1 MASSITTKIKGKQQE
16 NFFSSCYLST
26 ENTEGRLMAF
36 NDQYLAMAWKDPGK
50 IKLVNSNVPCDLDMN
65 SSFSNFRNQP
75 ILDMEFSPFDNKVLA
90 FCNENKVFISE
101 VKTNGIDTPYSF
113 ESKKINSINFNP
125 VASNVICYSTSF
137 GEIEIW
143 DTVKSTHCFKIN
155 LEKKPNSIHWSPNG
169 SLIGCIESNLLQ
181 VYDPRNNIHIFQQK
195 LSANYKPKFAWLD
208 NENLVSVNS
217 DENNN
222 KILSLFDIRQM
233 KKNPY
238 SSIEIYPNISQKIV
252 NLFVNPELKII
263 YTTIKDEKEMNIF
276 DYGNGTLQ
284 KMTDFICSEVN
295 NFSIQLNRKY
305 LDKNKLEIDR
315 FARYTNNNK
324 IYYISFFINNEPFY
338 PNSKLSQP
346 QMTYDEWFKSKD
358 IIEKKENEDFEN
370 KKNKELEEEEKLKE
384 YIVITKDENNRVS
397 QFEGE
402 NNKNDIEKNNATTAL
417 TEQITL
423 FKQKIEKLQEELD
436 NKNKKLEK
444 KEQKLKQFN
453 EQISEIKKLTKS
465 NITEVKDEY
474 DRISKKLEEEKKIKE
489 NVISQYTNLINE
501 MKNKIQLAKNNQR
514 PDQEKEKP
522 LSGQLEKYKKKAQYL
537 ENAIEEKNHEINK
550 LNESLNQVNLE
561 LERIKK
567 ENSELAQ
574 EKNSLMKKIRDL
586 ELAKTENKK
595 KANHSETNE
604 NKKTISDFQEEI
616 RKLKEDIES
625 NKKIIKEKDNIIAK
639 EKSEKTK
646 LINEL
651 NEKLKK
657 SEEINKKN
665 EEEISNL
672 KKQNPENDQILK
684 SQIEQIK
691 EFYKKFCDD
700 EIKKVKKNL
709 IKTAGEGL
717 NQFKNR
723 YNKLYIEKENLCNS
737 KINELNN
744 LSLNSKMKLN
754 SEQSINITEVNNKTL
769 VNIDNN
775 IAAQNNINNEESKNE
790 TQINLIDNENN
801 IIINDNANNAKHND
815 INENNMKKDKD
826 NHPKNNSNNNIIIDE
841 NHNYKNDKLFANK
854 DDEDLENG
862 EKNIITKITTDKT
875 NIEDNKINEIIVNDN
890 NTNQQEYSFDCTNSI
905 YLSVYTYQGTDEA
918 KFDICLKNN
927 GASTWGPNTKLIIDK
942 SSNCTTD
949 EVILSQQ
956 KPNEEKIYKIT
967 INNLKDYPVGE
978 YKVVYLFWSGG
989 KIHGDRITA
998 MVKIIE
1004 KDNKN
1009 TEIEE
1014 NMDKIQEFRDT
1025 FNLSEEEH
1033 SNEKILDLLKEN
1045 DFNFEKAFGE
1055 IYN

>member
-1 MASSITTKIKGKQQE
+1 M
-16 NFFSSCYLST
+16 
-26 ENTEGRLMAF
+26 
-36 NDQYLAMAWKDPGK
+36 
-50 IKLVNSNVPCDLDMN
+50 
-65 SSFSNFRNQP
+65 
-75 ILDMEFSPFDNKVLA
+75 
-90 FCNENKVFISE
+90 
-101 VKTNGIDTPYSF
+101 
-113 ESKKINSINFNP
+113 
-125 VASNVICYSTSF
+125 
-137 GEIEIW
+137 
-143 DTVKSTHCFKIN
+143 
-155 LEKKPNSIHWSPNG
+155 
-169 SLIGCIESNLLQ
+169 
-181 VYDPRNNIHIFQQK
+181 
-195 LSANYKPKFAWLD
+195 
-208 NENLVSVNS
+208 
-217 DENNN
+217 
-222 KILSLFDIRQM
+222 
-233 KKNPY
+233 
-238 SSIEIYPNISQKIV
+238 
-252 NLFVNPELKII
+252 
-263 YTTIKDEKEMNIF
+263 
-276 DYGNGTLQ
+276 
-284 KMTDFICSEVN
+284 
-295 NFSIQLNRKY
+295 
-305 LDKNKLEIDR
+305 
-315 FARYTNNNK
+315 
-324 IYYISFFINNEPFY
+324 
-338 PNSKLSQP
+338 
-346 QMTYDEWFKSKD
+346 
-358 IIEKKENEDFEN
+358 
-370 KKNKELEEEEKLKE
+370 
-384 YIVITKDENNRVS
+384 
-397 QFEGE
+397 
-402 NNKNDIEKNNATTAL
+402 
-417 TEQITL
+417 
-423 FKQKIEKLQEELD
+423 
-436 NKNKKLEK
+436 
-444 KEQKLKQFN
+444 
-453 EQISEIKKLTKS
+453 
-465 NITEVKDEY
+465 
-474 DRISKKLEEEKKIKE
+474 
-489 NVISQYTNLINE
+489 
-501 MKNKIQLAKNNQR
+501 
-514 PDQEKEKP
+514 
-522 LSGQLEKYKKKAQYL
+522 
-537 ENAIEEKNHEINK
+537 
-550 LNESLNQVNLE
+550 
-561 LERIKK
+561 
-567 ENSELAQ
+567 
-574 EKNSLMKKIRDL
+574 
-586 ELAKTENKK
+586 
-595 KANHSETNE
+595 
-604 NKKTISDFQEEI
+604 
-616 RKLKEDIES
+616 KEDIES

-672 KKQNPENDQILK
+672 KKQNPENEKILK
-684 SQIEQIK
+684 PQIEQIK

-841 NHNYKNDKLFANK
+841 NPNYKNDKLFANK

-890 NTNQQEYSFDCTNSI
+890 NANQQEYSFDCTNSI

-918 KFDICLKNN
+918 KFDIYLKNN
-927 GASTWGPNTKLIIDK
+927 GTSTWGPNTKLIIDK